1 MTILVTECETGER
14 CDVSSG
20 RGEWEPICRIHLP
33 GTCHLTGDL
42 IILIVDTLDTWLI
55 LVIVDKVDTD
65 T

>member
-1 MTILVTECETGER
+1 MVCA
-14 CDVSSG
+14 VSSG
-20 RGEWEPICRIHLP
+20 RGEWEPICRIHLL

-55 LVIVDKVDTD
+55 LVRVDKVDTD